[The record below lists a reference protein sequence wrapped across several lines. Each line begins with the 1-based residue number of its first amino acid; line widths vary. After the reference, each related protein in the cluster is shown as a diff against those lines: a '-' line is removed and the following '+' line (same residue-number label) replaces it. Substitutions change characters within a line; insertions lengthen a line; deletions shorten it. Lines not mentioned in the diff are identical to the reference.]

1 MAKMKMGPKAKNP
14 VKTLK
19 RVLNDVFKGRMIIIA
34 FILLSIIVTSLTTVY
49 ASNFIGKFIDS
60 FVEPM
65 VGVINPDW
73 SGAIEALVKY
83 GVVVGI
89 SVIFSYLQAYI
100 MVGVS
105 QGSIFKIRNRMF
117 NHMEKLPLS
126 YFDSNAHG
134 SLMSRFSNDT
144 DTLNQL
150 ISNGLIHLIQALL
163 TIIVVFLAL
172 VRNSWQLTLV
182 VFAFIGITLFSTGT
196 VAKKSSKYF
205 INQQKS
211 LGDVNG
217 FIEEMINGQRVVKV
231 FNYEEKSKKDFD
243 VLNEKLRVAMTQA
256 NSWAGSM
263 GPISNNIGNLQYV
276 VLVLV
281 GASLAVGSSGIY
293 TIGALAA
300 FLQLSK
306 SFSNNI
312 GQIANQMNSLLVALA
327 GAERI
332 YELEDVEV
340 EENNGTVTLVNLD
353 KDGNECSE
361 KTGSWGWKI
370 TRDIVLNDAF
380 SVKRDIDPELFSEP
394 EPVAESEWK
403 VDASGKEYRYV
414 PLKGEVILKDVDFGY
429 VPDKTVLHDISLY
442 ATPGQKIAFVGST
455 GAGKTTITNL
465 LNRFYNIKDG
475 AITFDGV
482 NIKDIKLEDLRHS
495 LGMILQETNLFT
507 GSIKDNIKYG
517 KLDAT
522 DEEVERAA
530 KLANAHDFIMMM
542 PEGYDTVIENNGE
555 GLSQG
560 QRQLLSIARAAIAD
574 PPVLVMDE
582 ATSSIDT
589 HTEALVQSGMDKLME
604 GRTVFVIA
612 HRLSTVRNSDAI
624 MVLEKGKIIERGTHD
639 SLIEDKGV
647 YYNLYTGAFELS

>member
-14 VKTLK
+14 AKTLK
-19 RVLNDVFKGRMIIIA
+19 RVLKDVFKGRMIIIA

-172 VRNSWQLTLV
+172 IRNSWQLTLV

-281 GASLAVGSSGIY
+281 GASLAVGSSGVY

-394 EPVAESEWK
+394 ESVDESEWK
-403 VDASGKEYRYV
+403 VDENGKEYRYV

>member
-1 MAKMKMGPKAKNP
+1 MAKMKMGPKAKTP
-14 VKTLK
+14 GKTLK
-19 RVLNDVFKGRMIIIA
+19 RVFRDVFKGRGA
-34 FILLSIIVTSLTTVY
+34 VVVFIFISIIVTSLTTVY
-49 ASNFIGKFIDS
+49 SSNFIGKFIDS
-60 FVEPM
+60 FVDPM
-65 VGVINPDW
+65 AGVLDPDW
-73 SGAIEALVKY
+73 SEAVQALIKY
-83 GVVVGI
+83 GVVVGV
-89 SVIFSYLQAYI
+89 SVIFNYLQAYI

-105 QGSIFKIRNRMF
+105 QGSIFGIRMRMF
-117 NHMEKLPLS
+117 SHMEKLPLS
-126 YFDSNAHG
+126 YFDVNKHG

-150 ISNGLIHLIQALL
+150 VSNGLIHLITALL
-163 TIIVVFLAL
+163 TLVVVFIAMI
-172 VRNSWQLTLV
+172 RNSWQLTLV
-182 VFAFIGITLFSTGT
+182 VFMFIGITLFTTGT
-196 VAKKSSKYF
+196 VAKKSGKNF
-205 INQQKS
+205 MAQQKA
-211 LGDVNG
+211 LGEVNG
-217 FIEEMINGQRVVKV
+217 FIEEMINGQKVIKV
-231 FNYEEKSKKDFD
+231 FNHEEESKRDFD
-243 VLNEKLRVAMTQA
+243 ELNEKLRVAMSRA
-256 NSWAGSM
+256 NGWANSM
-263 GPISNNIGNLQYV
+263 GPISNNLGNLQYV

-281 GASLAVGSSGIY
+281 GASLAIGSKGIY
-293 TIGALAA
+293 TVGALAA

-312 GQIANQMNSLLVALA
+312 GQMANQMNSVLVALA

-332 YELEDVEV
+332 YELEDQKVEDDR
-340 EENNGTVTLVNLD
+340 GTVALVNLD
-353 KDGNECSE
+353 ENGNECKE
-361 KTGSWGWKI
+361 CTGSWGWKI
-370 TRDIVLNDAF
+370 TKDIVLNDAF
-380 SVKRDIDPELFSEP
+380 SVKKNIDPELFSEP
-394 EPVAESEWK
+394 EKTLDAEWK
-403 VDASGKEYRYV
+403 VDENGKEYRYI

-429 VPDKTVLHDISLY
+429 VEDKTVLHDISLY

-482 NIKDIKLEDLRHS
+482 NIKDIRLSDLRHS
-495 LGMILQETNLFT
+495 LGMILQDTNLFT
-507 GSIKDNIKYG
+507 GTIKENIKYG

-542 PEGYDTVIENNGE
+542 PDGYDTVIQNNGD

-560 QRQLLSIARAAIAD
+560 QRQLLSIARAAIAN

-589 HTEALVQSGMDKLME
+589 HTESLVQSGMDKLMQ

-624 MVLEKGKIIERGTHD
+624 MVLDHGRIIERGTHE

-647 YYNLYTGAFELS
+647 YYKLYTGAFELS

>member
-19 RVLNDVFKGRMIIIA
+19 RVLKDVFKGRMIIIA

-65 VGVINPDW
+65 VGIINPDW
-73 SGAIEALVKY
+73 SEAIDALVKY

-117 NHMEKLPLS
+117 KHLEKLPLS
-126 YFDSNAHG
+126 YFDQNAHG

-205 INQQKS
+205 INQQRS

-281 GASLAVGSSGIY
+281 GASLAVGSSGAY

-361 KTGSWGWKI
+361 KTGSWGLKI
-370 TRDIVLNDAF
+370 TRDIVLDDAF

-394 EPVAESEWK
+394 ESVDESEWR
-403 VDASGKEYRYV
+403 VDENGTEYRYV
-414 PLKGEVILKDVDFGY
+414 PLKGEVIMKDVDFGY

-475 AITFDGV
+475 VITFDGV

-507 GSIKDNIKYG
+507 GTIKENIKYG

-560 QRQLLSIARAAIAD
+560 QRQLLSIARAAIAN